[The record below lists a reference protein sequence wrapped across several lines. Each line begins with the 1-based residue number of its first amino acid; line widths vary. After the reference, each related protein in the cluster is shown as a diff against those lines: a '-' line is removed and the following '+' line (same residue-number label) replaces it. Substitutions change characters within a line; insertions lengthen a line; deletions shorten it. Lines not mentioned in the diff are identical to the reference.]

1 MISKEQNDFYDY
13 VLSFY
18 GKHGIIQYDAPH
30 IVIKLICVAVSHRK
44 DAEFDGDTMD
54 RELVA
59 EILQRLGYKPKEN
72 GIVINL
78 DNIEVASKRQ
88 QPDAIKITD
97 DEGNIHNFHKI
108 PALVDFANTCSSM
121 GWLPDGYTWEIFKGE
136 E

>member
-1 MISKEQNDFYDY
+1 MMSKEQNDFYDY

-59 EILQRLGYKPKEN
+59 EILHRIGYKPKEN

-78 DNIEVASKRQ
+78 DNIGR
-88 QPDAIKITD
+88 TD
-97 DEGNIHNFHKI
+97 R
-108 PALVDFANTCSSM
+108 
-121 GWLPDGYTWEIFKGE
+121 
-136 E
+136 